1 MRAVITGGAGFLGS
15 HLCDLILAKGWDV
28 LCLDN
33 LVTGSDSN
41 VSRLLSNPHFR
52 FTRADVSQYIDVPGP
67 VDAVLHFASP
77 ASPPDYLKLPIQT
90 LKVGSRGTHN
100 ALGLALAKKAKFL
113 LASTSEC
120 YGDPDVSPQP
130 ESYWGHVNPIGP
142 RGVYDEAKR
151 FAEAMT
157 MAYHRYHGVDTRIV
171 RIFNTYGPRMRLN
184 DGRALPNFL
193 YQALNGEPITVYGD
207 GKQTRSFCYVSDLI
221 EGICR
226 LLESS
231 EHEPVNIGNPHEI
244 TILEFAERVRDL
256 VAADADAHPAFRGAG
271 VSPPNLPAPITFQS
285 DERVPR
291 RVDPAKIP
299 IVFRPLP
306 QDDPKQRCPDITKA
320 RRILGGWEPLITLDE
335 GLRLTLDYF
344 RARLP

>member
-1 MRAVITGGAGFLGS
+1 MRVVVTGGAGFLGS
-15 HLCDLILAKGWDV
+15 HLCDFFVEKGWDV

-33 LVTGSDSN
+33 LVTGADST
-41 VSRLLSNPHFR
+41 VAHLLSHPR
-52 FTRADVSQYIDVPGP
+52 FSFARQDVSQYIDVQGT

-77 ASPPDYLKLPIQT
+77 ASPPDYMKFPIQT
-90 LKVGSRGTHN
+90 LKVGALGTHN
-100 ALGLALAKKAKFL
+100 ALGLAMAKKAGFL

-120 YGDPDVSPQP
+120 YGDPEVSPQP

-151 FAEAMT
+151 FAEAIT
-157 MAYHRYHGVDTRIV
+157 MAYHRYHNVDTRIV

-184 DGRALPNFL
+184 DGRVLPNFL
-193 YQALNGEPITVYGD
+193 YQALVGEPITVYGD

-221 EGICR
+221 GGIYK

-231 EHEPVNIGNPHEI
+231 EHEPVNIGNPSEI
-244 TILEFAERVRDL
+244 TILEFAERVRTL
-256 VAADADAHPAFRGAG
+256 VGAK
-271 VSPPNLPAPITFQS
+271 A
-285 DERVPR
+285 
-291 RVDPAKIP
+291 P

-320 RRILGGWEPLITLDE
+320 RRILNWEPKVNLEE
-335 GLRLTLDYF
+335 GLQITYDFF
-344 RARLP
+344 RQQVASIGRAG